1 MKTRVWIE
9 IVMLASA
16 VACAL
21 ALLFATLGAAASVA
35 VGANV
40 SPQAAPANAEQTY
53 QGMVTCSQCGAKH
66 SSKLGKAPAD
76 CVRAC
81 VSGGARFSLVD
92 GDETYLLDGELPL
105 LKKVAGQRVRV
116 VGAISGRTIKV
127 SSIAST

>member
-1 MKTRVWIE
+1 MKTRVWVE

-16 VACAL
+16 AACAL
-21 ALLFATLGAAASVA
+21 ALLLATLGAVAGAA
-35 VGANV
+35 VGA
-40 SPQAAPANAEQTY
+40 SGPPQAGPASAEQTY

-66 SSKLGKAPAD
+66 SAKLGKAAAD

-81 VSGGARFSLVD
+81 VHSGAQFSLVD
-92 GDETYLLDGELPL
+92 GDDTYFLDGELPL
-105 LKKVAGQRVRV
+105 LIKVAGQRVRV